1 MLLAAHRSLAPAEF
15 EGLLRAT
22 VVIAFR
28 YNVISAQRT
37 GDQERL
43 YHQIALQLHRGELHG
58 LAVVLQALRPIYRSD
73 EAFKA
78 DFRDKAIKTSQSRN
92 AKVVRYILS
101 GLEKEAGGAE
111 LDPVAAGL
119 SIEHIFPQAADAGWE
134 AFSERD
140 QETFVHRLG
149 NLALLETALNRDLAN
164 APYADKRPA
173 LIASAITPTRQLAE
187 MVDDLT
193 PETLALRQAQMA
205 KLATA
210 IWRIA
215 QLF

>member
-1 MLLAAHRSLAPAEF
+1 MAPAEF
-15 EGLLRAT
+15 EVEGLLRAT

-28 YNVISAQRT
+28 YNVIGVQRT

-58 LAVVLQALRPIYRSD
+58 LAAVLQAFRPIYRSD
-73 EAFKA
+73 EAFNA
-78 DFRDKAIKTSQSRN
+78 DFREKAVKTSQSRN
-92 AKVVRYILS
+92 AKVVRYIFS
-101 GLEKEAGGAE
+101 ALEKEVGGAE

-140 QETFVHRLG
+140 QVTFVYRLG

-164 APYADKRPA
+164 APYASKRPA
-173 LIASAITPTRQLAE
+173 LAASAITTSRLLAE
-187 MVDDLT
+187 MVDDWM
-193 PETLALRQAQMA
+193 PETLASQQAQMA
-205 KLATA
+205 WRATA
-210 IWRIA
+210 IWRVA
-215 QLF
+215 QLS